1 MTVAAEPL
9 AGRLGASGG
18 KALLDFERQHGQSR
32 VTAENLI
39 IALALAASASPGF
52 IAQIGLAV
60 SCEQAII
67 KDSFTTIILR

>member
-18 KALLDFERQHGQSR
+18 KALLDFEWQHGQSR
-32 VTAENLI
+32 VTGENPIL
-39 IALALAASASPGF
+39 ALALAASASLVF
-52 IAQIGLAV
+52 TAQIGLAV

-67 KDSFTTIILR
+67 KGSFTTINLR

>member
-1 MTVAAEPL
+1 MTVAA
-9 AGRLGASGG
+9 
-18 KALLDFERQHGQSR
+18 D
-32 VTAENLI
+32 TLI
-39 IALALAASASPGF
+39 IALALAASASLVF

>member
-1 MTVAAEPL
+1 MTVAAKNP
-9 AGRLGASGG
+9 
-18 KALLDFERQHGQSR
+18 
-32 VTAENLI
+32 I

>member
-1 MTVAAEPL
+1 MTVA
-9 AGRLGASGG
+9 
-18 KALLDFERQHGQSR
+18 
-32 VTAENLI
+32 AENLI